1 MSQGSVHEWGRVDED
16 GTVYVRT
23 NDGER
28 AVGQYPAGSPEEAMT
43 FFTKRYEALAAEVD
57 LLGQRVRSGVMSPEE
72 AAESVKTVSA
82 QVAEANAVGDLAS
95 LIGRL
100 DSLGPVIASQ
110 REARKAEKAQRVV
123 ESKAAKEKIVA
134 EAETLATGNDWR
146 AGANRLRE
154 PARRVEG
161 AAPDR
166 PGLRRRAVEA
176 VLVGADDLHPS
187 PQDALRRA
195 EREARGCARGQ
206 GAPGQGGRGARRLHR
221 LGPDRGP
228 LPRPDDASGRRRA
241 RRRRT
246 STTSCGSG
254 SAAPRTRF
262 FGARDAANAALDA
275 EFAANAE
282 VKEKLL
288 VEAEAL
294 LPVTDL
300 DAAKKH
306 LRDLADR
313 WDAAGKVPR
322 DRMKELEG
330 RMRAV
335 EQAVRSI
342 EDERWRA
349 SDPEKSARADDMVS
363 KLEAAIAKAEA
374 DLEKA
379 RAAGNDKKVAEL
391 EADLT
396 SRRSFLDMAK
406 QVSADYSDPRARLQ
420 APAEPRERARGH
432 ARDREATRC
441 ERNAVVPASSR

>member
-1 MSQGSVHEWGRVDED
+1 
-16 GTVYVRT
+16 
-23 NDGER
+23 
-28 AVGQYPAGSPEEAMT
+28 MT

-72 AAESVKTVSA
+72 AAESVKTVSG

-146 AGANRLRE
+146 AGANRLRSLLE
-154 PARRVEG
+154 RVEG

-176 VLVGADDLHPS
+176 VLVGADDLHPT
-187 PQDALRRA
+187 PQDTLRRA
-195 EREARGCARGQ
+195 EREARGCPRRQ

-228 LPRPDDASGRRRA
+228 VPRPDDASGRRPA

-254 SAAPRTRF
+254 SAARRTPSSVPVTRPTPPSTPRWPRTPRS
-262 FGARDAANAALDA
+262 RRR
-275 EFAANAE
+275 
-282 VKEKLL
+282 LL

-294 LPVTDL
+294 VPVTDL
-300 DAAKKH
+300 EAAKAH
-306 LRDLADR
+306 LPRPR
-313 WDAAGKVPR
+313 RRAG
-322 DRMKELEG
+322 
-330 RMRAV
+330 
-335 EQAVRSI
+335 
-342 EDERWRA
+342 
-349 SDPEKSARADDMVS
+349 
-363 KLEAAIAKAEA
+363 
-374 DLEKA
+374 
-379 RAAGNDKKVAEL
+379 
-391 EADLT
+391 T
-396 SRRSFLDMAK
+396 
-406 QVSADYSDPRARLQ
+406 PRARS
-420 APAEPRERARGH
+420 
-432 ARDREATRC
+432 
-441 ERNAVVPASSR
+441 PASG